1 MDLPMDK
8 AKLLKQY
15 DLEKKWDMICD
26 QVSFHFPELLS
37 AHIELTQPRVSFARE
52 RLLRITHAR
61 LHSGDIYTHT

>member
-26 QVSFHFPELLS
+26 QVSFHFPELSMCALS
-37 AHIELTQPRVSFARE
+37 HAWHLLDGKTAAHYTLC
-52 RLLRITHAR
+52 
-61 LHSGDIYTHT
+61 DISS